1 MTDLSND
8 APDNSDT
15 TFGVNDKP
23 ARTETGVGELLR
35 TERLA
40 RGLSI
45 EDVARQLRLAV
56 RQVTA
61 LEEDDYDKLA
71 GGTFVRGFVRN
82 YAKLL
87 QIDAAP
93 LLQQL
98 DQSLPPAAPQ
108 SITYQIEGVPFPS
121 KQKSGSRNLIIA
133 GVIILALLLIYE
145 IYRGNEANVAN
156 IGKQPSVSS
165 ETRAEV
171 GEATEPLQLQVPDIT
186 PNDAGGAVSSAEE
199 APAGEKGSAE
209 QLPVPAP
216 ALVLSP
222 PPVRQVAPPADV
234 PKPANTVSPSP
245 ASQSANTTVAP
256 PGANDGAN
264 GIRLV
269 FSGESWTEV
278 KDGRGRLLLSRIN
291 PRGTEHVLQG
301 TPPFF
306 LTIGNAAEVKLV
318 YNSKPID
325 LAPYTNAFGG
335 TARLSLD

>member
-1 MTDLSND
+1 MD
-8 APDNSDT
+8 APDNGDVT
-15 TFGVNDKP
+15 PGADEKP

-35 TERLA
+35 AERVA

-71 GGTFVRGFVRN
+71 GGTFARGFVRN

-87 QIDAAP
+87 QMDAAP

-98 DQSLPPAAPQ
+98 DQSLPPSAPQ
-108 SITYQIEGVPFPS
+108 TITYQIEGVPFPS

-133 GVIILALLLIYE
+133 GVIILALLLLIYE
-145 IYRGNEANVAN
+145 IYRGNEANIAN

-165 ETRAEV
+165 ETGTGVE
-171 GEATEPLQLQVPDIT
+171 EATEPSQLQSPDVT
-186 PNDAGGAVSSAEE
+186 PGGEGGVVSPAEE
-199 APAGEKGSAE
+199 AAAGEKESAA
-209 QLPVPAP
+209 QLLVPAP

-222 PPVRQVAPPADV
+222 PPARQAAPVATMPE
-234 PKPANTVSPSP
+234 PANAVSAGST
-245 ASQSANTTVAP
+245 SQSANTAVASP
-256 PGANDGAN
+256 VANGGAN
-264 GIRLV
+264 GIRLI

-301 TPPFF
+301 TPPFV

-318 YNSKPID
+318 YNNKPVD
-325 LAPYTNAFGG
+325 LAPYTNAYGG
-335 TARLSLD
+335 TARLSLE

>member
-1 MTDLSND
+1 MD
-8 APDNSDT
+8 APDNGDT
-15 TFGVNDKP
+15 TLGADEKS
-23 ARTETGVGELLR
+23 ARTGTGVGELLR
-35 TERLA
+35 AERLA

-71 GGTFVRGFVRN
+71 GGTFARGFVRN

-98 DQSLPPAAPQ
+98 DQSLPPPAPQ
-108 SITYQIEGVPFPS
+108 TITYQTEGVPFPS
-121 KQKSGSRNLIIA
+121 KQKSGTRNLIVA
-133 GVIILALLLIYE
+133 GVIILALLLLIYE
-145 IYRGNEANVAN
+145 IYRGNEANIAN
-156 IGKQPSVSS
+156 IGKQPTVSS
-165 ETRAEV
+165 ETGAGIE
-171 GEATEPLQLQVPDIT
+171 EATEPPELQSPDVISNREADL
-186 PNDAGGAVSSAEE
+186 PAEE
-199 APAGEKGSAE
+199 TTAGKQESTA
-209 QLPVPAP
+209 QLSVPAS
-216 ALVLSP
+216 VLSP
-222 PPVRQVAPPADV
+222 PLAREAAPATAV
-234 PKPANTVSPSP
+234 PEPANTVSPRS
-245 ASQSANTTVAP
+245 ASQSANTTVASP
-256 PGANDGAN
+256 AVNGGAN
-264 GIRLV
+264 GIHLI
-269 FSGESWTEV
+269 FAGESWTEV

-318 YNSKPID
+318 YNSKPVD

-335 TARLSLD
+335 TARLSLE

>member
-1 MTDLSND
+1 MD
-8 APDNSDT
+8 APDNGDT
-15 TFGVNDKP
+15 TLGADEKS
-23 ARTETGVGELLR
+23 ARTGTGVGELLR
-35 TERLA
+35 AERLA

-71 GGTFVRGFVRN
+71 GGTFARGFVRN

-87 QIDAAP
+87 QMDAAP

-98 DQSLPPAAPQ
+98 DQSLPPSAPQ
-108 SITYQIEGVPFPS
+108 TITYQTEGVPFPS

-133 GVIILALLLIYE
+133 GVIILALLLLIYE
-145 IYRGNEANVAN
+145 VYRGNEANIAN
-156 IGKQPSVSS
+156 IGKQPGVSS
-165 ETRAEV
+165 ETGAGTE
-171 GEATEPLQLQVPDIT
+171 EATEPPQFQSPDVI
-186 PNDAGGAVSSAEE
+186 PNSAGDAGSPAEE
-199 APAGEKGSAE
+199 AIAGEQEITA
-209 QLPVPAP
+209 QLSVPAS
-216 ALVLSP
+216 VLSP
-222 PPVRQVAPPADV
+222 PLAREAAPATAV
-234 PKPANTVSPSP
+234 PEPANTVSPRS
-245 ASQSANTTVAP
+245 ASQSANTTVASP
-256 PGANDGAN
+256 AVNGGAN
-264 GIRLV
+264 GIRLI
-269 FSGESWTEV
+269 FAGESWTEV

-318 YNSKPID
+318 YNSKPVD

-335 TARLSLD
+335 TARLSLE

>member
-1 MTDLSND
+1 MD
-8 APDNSDT
+8 APDNGDT
-15 TFGVNDKP
+15 TLGADEKP
-23 ARTETGVGELLR
+23 ARTGTGVGELLR
-35 TERLA
+35 AERLA

-71 GGTFVRGFVRN
+71 GGTFARGFVRN

-98 DQSLPPAAPQ
+98 DQSLPPPAPQ
-108 SITYQIEGVPFPS
+108 TITYQTEGVPFPS

-133 GVIILALLLIYE
+133 GVIILALLLLIYE
-145 IYRGNEANVAN
+145 IYRGNEANIAN
-156 IGKQPSVSS
+156 MGKQPSVSS
-165 ETRAEV
+165 ETGAGTE
-171 GEATEPLQLQVPDIT
+171 EATEPPQFQSPDVI
-186 PNDAGGAVSSAEE
+186 PNSDAGSPAEE
-199 APAGEKGSAE
+199 ATAGKQESTA
-209 QLPVPAP
+209 QLSVPAS
-216 ALVLSP
+216 VLP
-222 PPVRQVAPPADV
+222 PPLARQAAPATAV
-234 PKPANTVSPSP
+234 PEPANTVSPRS
-245 ASQSANTTVAP
+245 ASQPANTTVASP
-256 PGANDGAN
+256 AVNAGAN
-264 GIRLV
+264 GIRLI
-269 FSGESWTEV
+269 FAGESWTEV

-291 PRGTEHVLQG
+291 SRGTEHVLQG

-318 YNSKPID
+318 YNSKPVD

-335 TARLSLD
+335 TARLSLE

>member
-1 MTDLSND
+1 MD
-8 APDNSDT
+8 APDNHGT
-15 TFGVNDKP
+15 TPGADEKP
-23 ARTETGVGELLR
+23 ARTGTGVGELLR
-35 TERLA
+35 AERLV

-71 GGTFVRGFVRN
+71 GGTFARGFVRN

-87 QIDAAP
+87 QMDAAP

-98 DQSLPPAAPQ
+98 DQALPPSAPQ
-108 SITYQIEGVPFPS
+108 TITYQIEGVPFPS
-121 KQKSGSRNLIIA
+121 KQKSGSRNLIVA
-133 GVIILALLLIYE
+133 GVIILALLLLIYE
-145 IYRGNEANVAN
+145 IYRGNEANIAN

-165 ETRAEV
+165 ETGAGAE
-171 GEATEPLQLQVPDIT
+171 EATEPPQFQSPDVI
-186 PNDAGGAVSSAEE
+186 PNSDGGADSPSEKAT
-199 APAGEKGSAE
+199 AGEQESTA
-209 QLPVPAP
+209 QLSVPAP
-216 ALVLSP
+216 VLSP
-222 PPVRQVAPPADV
+222 PPARQAAPAVAV
-234 PKPANTVSPSP
+234 PEPVNTISPRS
-245 ASQSANTTVAP
+245 ASQSANTAMASP
-256 PGANDGAN
+256 AANGGAN

-269 FSGESWTEV
+269 FAGESWTEV

-318 YNSKPID
+318 YNSKPVD

-335 TARLSLD
+335 TARLSLE

>member
-1 MTDLSND
+1 MD

-15 TFGVNDKP
+15 TPGANDKP

-35 TERLA
+35 AERLA

-71 GGTFVRGFVRN
+71 GGTFARGFVRN

-87 QIDAAP
+87 QMDAAP

-98 DQSLPPAAPQ
+98 DQSLPPSAPQ
-108 SITYQIEGVPFPS
+108 TITYQIEGVPFPS

-133 GVIILALLLIYE
+133 GVIILALVLLIYE
-145 IYRGNEANVAN
+145 IYRGNEANIAN
-156 IGKQPSVSS
+156 VGKQLGVST
-165 ETRAEV
+165 ETGAGAE
-171 GEATEPLQLQVPDIT
+171 EATEPQLQSPDMT
-186 PNDAGGAVSSAEE
+186 PNGEGAVSAVEE
-199 APAGEKGSAE
+199 AAAGEQESTA

-216 ALVLSP
+216 VPVLSP
-222 PPVRQVAPPADV
+222 PPARQAAPAAAV
-234 PKPANTVSPSP
+234 PEAANTVSPGS
-245 ASQSANTTVAP
+245 ASQSANTAVAP
-256 PGANDGAN
+256 PDANGGAN

-291 PRGTEHVLQG
+291 PRGTEQVLQG
-301 TPPFF
+301 KPPFF

-318 YNSKPID
+318 YNSKPVD
-325 LAPYTNAFGG
+325 LTPYTNAYGG
-335 TARLSLD
+335 TARLSLE